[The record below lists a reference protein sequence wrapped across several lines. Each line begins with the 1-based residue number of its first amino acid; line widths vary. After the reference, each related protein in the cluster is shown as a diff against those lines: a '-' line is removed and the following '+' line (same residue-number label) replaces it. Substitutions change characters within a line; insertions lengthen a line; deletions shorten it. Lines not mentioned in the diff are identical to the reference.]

1 MNTDKIKFNQINVKQ
16 KTKEKKN
23 IRRRYKQIKKFEET
37 TKKIYLRRSFNR
49 FESVKLI
56 YTYT

>member
-16 KTKEKKN
+16 KNERKKN
-23 IRRRYKQIKKFEET
+23 IRRRYRQIKKFEE
-37 TKKIYLRRSFNR
+37 KKIYLRRSFNR

>member
-16 KTKEKKN
+16 KKNERKNYTTTIQAKE
-23 IRRRYKQIKKFEET
+23 KFEET
-37 TKKIYLRRSFNR
+37 QKKYLRRSFNR